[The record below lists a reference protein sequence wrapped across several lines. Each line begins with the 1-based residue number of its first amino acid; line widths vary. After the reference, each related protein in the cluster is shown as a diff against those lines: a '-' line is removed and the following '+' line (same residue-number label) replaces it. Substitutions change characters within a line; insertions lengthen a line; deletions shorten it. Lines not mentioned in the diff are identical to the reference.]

1 MAEIPVIPLPP
12 RLVILPGA
20 LVKVSSRDVHN
31 RVFDVIV
38 NTFTSPKRDNDSNPV
53 DAVLVWP
60 IAGRASSKRAVE
72 GEHSDGA
79 GQYRRVC
86 LTCRV
91 IEVKVREG
99 GVRECVLQATQRAFL
114 LEVTESTK
122 FECLLGK
129 VSICVEESSDEN
141 LISSLIED
149 IAEKMKILFGHAT
162 LEGQKGVEF
171 AEKTLRSSSPSTV
184 SDVLGSLLTKD
195 QEKRRELLETM
206 DVRKRLE
213 MVLQI
218 LDGMVTSLD
227 AGQRDA
233 GPMDKYLNAARK
245 NNAPSE
251 VLGTIEKEIEKI
263 KKMPENHPAYS
274 IQLNYLDWVSSL
286 PWNVFDDQMQN
297 EPISLEQVEERL
309 NERHYGMSD
318 VKKRIIEYVAVRRL
332 QGDASRH
339 IAPILC
345 LVGAPGT
352 GKTSIASSIAACMNK
367 KFQRISLGGVRDE
380 AEIRGHRRTYIGAM
394 PGKILAAMK
403 KSSVSDP
410 LILID
415 EVDKTSMDAR
425 GDPASALLELF
436 DPEQNKGFVDHY
448 LGLPFDMSRVTFVT
462 TANAVDSIPSALLDR
477 MEVIQ
482 LSGYTLK
489 EKYIIAS
496 KYLLPKL
503 KADNG
508 VQDLDLV
515 ISRNGLEKIID
526 MYTQEAGVRK
536 LSKCLD
542 SICRHCAV
550 KFLKGGRGIRTWNI
564 GEKDIEDILGPP
576 LFDRAQDS
584 MGHHLENP
592 GTAAGLVWTP
602 VGGSVQYIECLKIR
616 NNDRK
621 YGPDHERLVLTGR
634 MGEVLNESAHIAL
647 SWIRGN
653 LQKLTGPC
661 DDPDSMTIH
670 IHLPAGSIKKDG
682 PSAGITILVAL
693 VSLLTHQSICT
704 DIALTG
710 EISLHGNVLPVGG
723 IKEKLIAAHTAGF
736 KRIIIP
742 SRNFK
747 EAEKYVSEE
756 RLDGLK
762 LIPITRVEQAL
773 EYVFDTHLLSEA
785 AYMSKM

>member
-1 MAEIPVIPLPP
+1 MTKNLILIPLPP

-20 LVKVSSRDVHN
+20 LVRLSSRDVHN
-31 RVFDVIV
+31 KVFDLIV
-38 NTFTSPKRDNDSNPV
+38 NEFSSPERDKDADSV
-53 DAVLVWP
+53 TAVLVWP
-60 IAGRASSKRAVE
+60 SSKRAVE
-72 GEHSDGA
+72 GQHSDGIRE
-79 GQYRRVC
+79 YRRVC
-86 LTCRV
+86 LTCKV
-91 IEVKVREG
+91 IEVKVRGG

-114 LEVTESTK
+114 LEVTESNK
-122 FECLLGK
+122 FECLMGK

-141 LISSLIED
+141 MNLPLIQD
-149 IAEKMKILFGHAT
+149 IAEKMKILFGQAAV
-162 LEGQKGVEF
+162 GDKKGIDYV
-171 AEKTLRSSSPSTV
+171 EKTLRSSSPSIV
-184 SDVLGSLLTKD
+184 SDVLGSLLIKD
-195 QEKRRELLETM
+195 QEKRRQLLETI

-218 LDGMVTSLD
+218 VDGMVKSLD
-227 AGQRDA
+227 AGQRDV
-233 GPMDKYLNAARK
+233 GPMDKCLNTAKK

-251 VLGTIEKEIEKI
+251 ILEIIEREIEKT
-263 KKMPENHPAYS
+263 KKMPENHPGYS
-274 IQLNYLDWVSSL
+274 IQLNYLDWLSSL
-286 PWNVFDDQMQN
+286 PWNVFDEKMQK
-297 EPISLEQVEERL
+297 EPMSLEQVEERL

-332 QGDASRH
+332 QGNATRH
-339 IAPILC
+339 MAPILC

-394 PGKILAAMK
+394 PGKVLSAMK
-403 KSSVSDP
+403 KASVSDP
-410 LILID
+410 VILID
-415 EVDKTSMDAR
+415 EVDKTSVDTR

-448 LGLPFDMSRVTFVT
+448 LGVPFDMSRVTFVT
-462 TANAVDSIPSALLDR
+462 TANTVDSIPGPLLDR

-482 LSGYTLK
+482 LSGYTLN
-489 EKYIIAS
+489 EKYMIAS

-508 VQDLDLV
+508 VQDLDIV

-526 MYTQEAGVRK
+526 LYTREAGVRK

-550 KFLKGGRGIRTWNI
+550 QFVKQGNVGKWKID
-564 GEKDIEDILGPP
+564 EKDVESILGPP
-576 LFDRAQDS
+576 LFERVEDS
-584 MGHHLENP
+584 LGHLENP

-616 NNDRK
+616 SNDRNS
-621 YGPDHERLVLTGR
+621 GPDHARLVLTGR

-653 LQKLTGPC
+653 LQKLAGHC

-670 IHLPAGSIKKDG
+670 IHLPAGAIRKDG

-693 VSLLTHQSICT
+693 VSLLTHQSTGI

-736 KRIIIP
+736 KRVIIP
-742 SRNFK
+742 YRNFK
-747 EAEKYVSEE
+747 EAEKYVAEE

-762 LIPITRVEQAL
+762 LFPITRVEQAL
-773 EYVFDTHLLSEA
+773 EHVFDTHLLSETT
-785 AYMSKM
+785 YISKM